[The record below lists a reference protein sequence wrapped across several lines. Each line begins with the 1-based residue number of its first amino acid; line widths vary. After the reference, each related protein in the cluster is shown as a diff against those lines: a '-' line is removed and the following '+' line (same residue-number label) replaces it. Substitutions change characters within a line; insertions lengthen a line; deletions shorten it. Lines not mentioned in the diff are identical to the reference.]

1 MICYLKTILIMLDM
15 SQQELA
21 DILGVSRNTITSLAR
36 NKSMPNLALAYD
48 IVDVLNLRA
57 TEQGLQKQWTVEQI
71 WDRKKSQL
79 DMQNQG

>member
-1 MICYLKTILIMLDM
+1 MLDM

-36 NKSMPNLALAYD
+36 NKSTPNLALAYD

-71 WDRKKSQL
+71 WDRKKSQV
-79 DMQNQG
+79 DMQNQS

>member
-1 MICYLKTILIMLDM
+1 MLDM

-48 IVDVLNLRA
+48 IVDVLNARA

-79 DMQNQG
+79 DMQNQS